1 MGYDELP
8 LTYAMCEIAVAV
20 LAIAGNSLVV
30 VTFVL
35 ERRLRRVT
43 NLYIISLATSDFL
56 VGLVGVPSAVMA
68 RLGLPRH
75 AFRICL
81 LMLSVLVL
89 LCTVSIL
96 NLVAVTL
103 DRYWAI
109 LHPFCYKRTMNR
121 RAAAFVIL
129 GCWVLGTLVGL
140 LPLFGWNNGPEEHG
154 KCLFIPVMHYDFL
167 VLIFFATIVYPALLM
182 AFCYGR
188 IYAVVLKQVSDKIK
202 KILQC
207 FHKLDRFPDN
217 GFSIEMPGL
226 CHIL

>member
-8 LTYAMCEIAVAV
+8 VTYAVFEVAVAIF
-20 LAIAGNSLVV
+20 AIVGNSLVV
-30 VTFVL
+30 LTFVL

-56 VGLVGVPSAVMA
+56 VGLVGVPSAVMTK
-68 RLGLPRH
+68 LGIPQN
-75 AFRICL
+75 AFRLCL

-121 RAAAFVIL
+121 RAALFVIL
-129 GCWVLGTLVGL
+129 GCWLLGTIVGL
-140 LPLFGWNNGPEEHG
+140 LPLFGWNNGPHKEG
-154 KCLFIPVMHYDFL
+154 LCFFIPVMDYDFL
-167 VLIFFATIVYPALLM
+167 VLIYFATIVYPALLM

-188 IYAVVLKQVSDKIK
+188 IYTVVLKQVSLTLILLIFNLFILDIK
-202 KILQC
+202 RTKQW
-207 FHKLDRFPDN
+207 
-217 GFSIEMPGL
+217 
-226 CHIL
+226 

>member
-1 MGYDELP
+1 MGDDELP
-8 LTYAMCEIAVAV
+8 LTYAICEIGVAILAVV
-20 LAIAGNSLVV
+20 GNSLVV
-30 VTFVL
+30 ATFAL
-35 ERRLRRVT
+35 EKRLRRVT

-56 VGLVGVPSAVMA
+56 VGLVGVPSA
-68 RLGLPRH
+68 LLTKIGIPRN

-109 LHPFCYKRTMNR
+109 LHPFCYKRTMTR
-121 RAAAFVIL
+121 RSAGYVIL
-129 GCWVLGTLVGL
+129 GCWLLGSVVGL
-140 LPLFGWNNGPEEHG
+140 LPIFGWNNGPEDNG
-154 KCLFIPVMHYDFL
+154 LCLFIPVMHYDFL

-188 IYAVVLKQVSDKIK
+188 IYSVVLKQVSTFFMKLVMVTMLK
-202 KILQC
+202 FILLLSVIINYL
-207 FHKLDRFPDN
+207 K
-217 GFSIEMPGL
+217 
-226 CHIL
+226 

>member
-1 MGYDELP
+1 MGQDELP
-8 LTYAMCEIAVAV
+8 LTYAICEVAVAI
-20 LAIAGNSLVV
+20 LAIAGNLLVV
-30 VTFVL
+30 ATFAL

-56 VGLVGVPSAVMA
+56 VGLIGVPSAVMA
-68 RLGLPRH
+68 RLGLPRN
-75 AFRICL
+75 AFQICL

-121 RAAAFVIL
+121 RAAGIVIL
-129 GCWVLGTLVGL
+129 GCWILGSLVGL
-140 LPLFGWNNGPEEHG
+140 LPIFGWNNGPEKDG
-154 KCLFIPVMHYDFL
+154 RCLFIPVMHYDFL

-188 IYAVVLKQVSDKIK
+188 IYAVVLKQVRISLYHFCTS
-202 KILQC
+202 ILSQL
-207 FHKLDRFPDN
+207 KV
-217 GFSIEMPGL
+217 
-226 CHIL
+226 

>member
-1 MGYDELP
+1 MAHDELP
-8 LTYAMCEIAVAV
+8 LTYAVCEVAVAI

-30 VTFVL
+30 ATFVL

-75 AFRICL
+75 AFRVCL

-121 RAAAFVIL
+121 RAAGYVIL
-129 GCWVLGTLVGL
+129 GCWFLGTLVGL
-140 LPLFGWNNGPEEHG
+140 LPILGWNNGPEDEG
-154 KCLFIPVMHYDFL
+154 RCLFIPVMHYDFL

-188 IYAVVLKQVSDKIK
+188 IYLVVLKQVS
-202 KILQC
+202 
-207 FHKLDRFPDN
+207 
-217 GFSIEMPGL
+217 G
-226 CHIL
+226 

>member
-8 LTYAMCEIAVAV
+8 LTYAVCEIAVAI
-20 LAIAGNSLVV
+20 LAIVGNSLVV
-30 VTFVL
+30 ATFVL

-121 RAAAFVIL
+121 RAAGIVIL
-129 GCWVLGTLVGL
+129 GCWFLGTLVGL
-140 LPLFGWNNGPEEHG
+140 LPLFGWNNGPEKHG
-154 KCLFIPVMHYDFL
+154 QCLFIPVMHYDFL

-188 IYAVVLKQVSDKIK
+188 IYAVVLKQVSANSPSKFLI
-202 KILQC
+202 
-207 FHKLDRFPDN
+207 
-217 GFSIEMPGL
+217 M
-226 CHIL
+226 